1 MSERVF
7 IFIAS
12 GEACATCEGLH
23 GTEVPAGFTP
33 HENCNCNTV
42 AREDGTQC
50 EFVTVEVGRLT
61 SAYQDTYGLELVVKC
76 PDGSTISMS
85 MSAEISDFASDVDQ
99 VEEMLTEACNDCDR
113 RGSADDDF
121 LCC

>member
-33 HENCNCNTV
+33 MRT
-42 AREDGTQC
+42 ATATQSPGK
-50 EFVTVEVGRLT
+50 TAH
-61 SAYQDTYGLELVVKC
+61 SAN
-76 PDGSTISMS
+76 S
-85 MSAEISDFASDVDQ
+85 
-99 VEEMLTEACNDCDR
+99 
-113 RGSADDDF
+113 
-121 LCC
+121 